1 MRTKKRKLSSQL
13 PPTPVTPEMR
23 EQVIKYATSRGVSVA
38 EIQREA
44 LAIFLRRNVSKAN
57 NIEGVALQTQTIDPA
72 LP

>member
-23 EQVIKYATSRGVSVA
+23 EQVVNYAAVKGVSVA

-44 LAIFLRRNVSKAN
+44 LTIFLRRNVSKTSDN
-57 NIEGVALQTQTIDPA
+57 TSKTRNTTVPEPA